1 MVMAMVMVIERTVTM
16 QKNDYWDSV
25 IEPRSS
31 WLSINLR
38 ELYNYKD
45 LVALFVRRDFVS
57 QYKQTL
63 LGPIW
68 FFIQPVFTTLIF
80 TVIFGRVAG
89 IATDGIPHPIFYMS
103 GIVIWNYFA
112 DCLTKSSETFQL
124 NQTLFGKVYFP
135 RLIVP
140 LSVIV
145 SNLIKLGVQL
155 ILLFGFILYYIFN
168 GHQLLNAYLVLFP
181 FYIII
186 IAFLGLGL
194 GLIISS
200 MTTKYRDLRFLIQFG
215 VQLAMYATPIVYPL
229 SIISESNRFW
239 ILLNPVSS
247 VVEGFRF
254 SLFGSGFISLEWT
267 LYSLIVSIIVLFLGV
282 VVFNRVERSFIDTI

>member
-1 MVMAMVMVIERTVTM
+1 MAMVMATKHMVKM
-16 QKNDYWDSV
+16 QKNDYWDLV

-80 TVIFGRVAG
+80 TVIFGKVAG
-89 IATDGIPHPIFYMS
+89 IATDGIPQPIFYMS
-103 GIVIWNYFA
+103 GVVIWNYFS

-140 LSVIV
+140 LSVII

-254 SLFGSGFISLEWT
+254 TLFGSGFISLKWT
-267 LYSLIVSIIVLFLGV
+267 LYSLIVSIIVLFFGV

>member
-1 MVMAMVMVIERTVTM
+1 M
-16 QKNDYWDSV
+16 QKNDYWDLV

-89 IATDGIPHPIFYMS
+89 IATDGIPQPIFYMS

-140 LSVIV
+140 LSVVI
-145 SNLIKLGVQL
+145 SNLIKLGVQV

-181 FYIII
+181 FYIIV

-215 VQLAMYATPIVYPL
+215 VQLAMYGTPIVYPL

-267 LYSLIVSIIVLFLGV
+267 LYSLIVSIIVLFIGV

>member
-1 MVMAMVMVIERTVTM
+1 MVKM
-16 QKNDYWDSV
+16 QKNDYWDLV

-89 IATDGIPHPIFYMS
+89 IATDGIPQPIFYMS

-140 LSVIV
+140 LSVVI
-145 SNLIKLGVQL
+145 SNLIKLGVQV

-181 FYIII
+181 FYIIV

-215 VQLAMYATPIVYPL
+215 VQLAMYGTPIVYPL

-254 SLFGSGFISLEWT
+254 TLFGSGFISLKWT
-267 LYSLIVSIIVLFLGV
+267 LYSLIVSIIVLFFGV

>member
-1 MVMAMVMVIERTVTM
+1 MAMVMATKHMVKM
-16 QKNDYWDSV
+16 QKNDYWDLV

-89 IATDGIPHPIFYMS
+89 IATDGIPQPIFYMS

-140 LSVIV
+140 LSVVI
-145 SNLIKLGVQL
+145 SNLIKLGVQV

-181 FYIII
+181 FYIIV

-215 VQLAMYATPIVYPL
+215 VQLAMYGTPIVYPL

-254 SLFGSGFISLEWT
+254 TLFGSGFISLKWT
-267 LYSLIVSIIVLFLGV
+267 LYSLIVSIIVLFFGV

>member
-1 MVMAMVMVIERTVTM
+1 MAMVMVIERTVTM

>member
-1 MVMAMVMVIERTVTM
+1 M
-16 QKNDYWDSV
+16 QKNDYWDLV

-89 IATDGIPHPIFYMS
+89 IATDGIPQPIFYMS

-140 LSVIV
+140 LSVVI
-145 SNLIKLGVQL
+145 SNLIKLGVQV

-181 FYIII
+181 FYIIV

-215 VQLAMYATPIVYPL
+215 VQLAMYGTPIVYPL

-254 SLFGSGFISLEWT
+254 TLFGSGFISLKWT
-267 LYSLIVSIIVLFLGV
+267 LYSLIVSIIVLFFGV

>member
-1 MVMAMVMVIERTVTM
+1 MAMVMVTKLTVTM

-80 TVIFGRVAG
+80 TVIFGKVAG
-89 IATDGIPHPIFYMS
+89 IATDGIPQPIFYMS
-103 GIVIWNYFA
+103 GVVIWNYFS

-140 LSVIV
+140 LSVII

>member
-1 MVMAMVMVIERTVTM
+1 M

-89 IATDGIPHPIFYMS
+89 IATDGIPQPIFYMS

-140 LSVIV
+140 LSVVI
-145 SNLIKLGVQL
+145 SNLIKLGVQV

>member
-1 MVMAMVMVIERTVTM
+1 M

>member
-1 MVMAMVMVIERTVTM
+1 
-16 QKNDYWDSV
+16 
-25 IEPRSS
+25 
-31 WLSINLR
+31 
-38 ELYNYKD
+38 
-45 LVALFVRRDFVS
+45 
-57 QYKQTL
+57 
-63 LGPIW
+63 
-68 FFIQPVFTTLIF
+68 
-80 TVIFGRVAG
+80 
-89 IATDGIPHPIFYMS
+89 MS

-140 LSVIV
+140 LSVVI
-145 SNLIKLGVQL
+145 SNLIKLGVQV

-181 FYIII
+181 FYIIV

-215 VQLAMYATPIVYPL
+215 VQLAMYGTPIVYPL

-254 SLFGSGFISLEWT
+254 TLFGSGFISLKWT
-267 LYSLIVSIIVLFLGV
+267 LYSLIVSIIVLFFGV

>member
-1 MVMAMVMVIERTVTM
+1 MVMVMATKNMVMM

-80 TVIFGRVAG
+80 TIIFGRVAG
-89 IATDGIPHPIFYMS
+89 IATDGIPQPIFYMS

-140 LSVIV
+140 LSVV
-145 SNLIKLGVQL
+145 MSNLIKLGVQVM
-155 ILLFGFILYYIFN
+155 LLFGFILYYIFN

-181 FYIII
+181 FYIIV

-215 VQLAMYATPIVYPL
+215 VQLAMYGTPIVYPL

-239 ILLNPVSS
+239 MLLNPVSS

>member
-1 MVMAMVMVIERTVTM
+1 MAMVMATKHMVKM
-16 QKNDYWDSV
+16 QKNDYWDLV

-89 IATDGIPHPIFYMS
+89 IATDGIPQPIFYMS
-103 GIVIWNYFA
+103 GVVVWNYFA

-140 LSVIV
+140 LSVII

-155 ILLFGFILYYIFN
+155 ILLFAFILYYIVN
-168 GHQLLNAYLVLFP
+168 GHVSLNANLFLFP
-181 FYIII
+181 FYILI

-200 MTTKYRDLRFLIQFG
+200 MTTKYRDLRFLVQFG

-229 SIISESNRFW
+229 SIISEENRFW

-254 SLFGSGFISLEWT
+254 SLFGNGFISLEWT
-267 LYSLIVSIIVLFLGV
+267 LYSFIVSIVVLFIGIV
-282 VVFNRVERSFIDTI
+282 IFNRVERSFIDTI

>member
-1 MVMAMVMVIERTVTM
+1 MGMAMVMGIKRTVTM
-16 QKNDYWDSV
+16 QKNDYWDSI

-31 WLSINLR
+31 WLSVDLR
-38 ELYNYKD
+38 ELYSYKD
-45 LVALFVRRDFVS
+45 LVSLFVRRDFVS

-63 LGPIW
+63 LGPVW

-80 TVIFGRVAG
+80 TVIFGKVAG
-89 IATDGIPHPIFYMS
+89 IATDGIPQPLFYMS
-103 GIVIWNYFA
+103 GVVIWNYFS
-112 DCLTKSSETFQL
+112 DCLTKSSETFQI

-140 LSVIV
+140 LSVII

-155 ILLFGFILYYIFN
+155 MLLFAFILYYMFN
-168 GHQLLNAYLVLFP
+168 GLDLLNAYLLLFP

-200 MTTKYRDLRFLIQFG
+200 MTTKYRDLRFLVQFG

-229 SIISESNRFW
+229 SIISDENRFW
-239 ILLNPVSS
+239 VLLNPVSS

-254 SLFGSGFISLEWT
+254 SLFGNGIISLEWT
-267 LYSLIVSIIVLFLGV
+267 FYSFILSIAVLFIGAII
-282 VVFNRVERSFIDTI
+282 FNRVERSFIDTI

>member
-1 MVMAMVMVIERTVTM
+1 MAMVMVTKLTVTM

-140 LSVIV
+140 LSVVI
-145 SNLIKLGVQL
+145 SNLIKLGVQV

>member
-1 MVMAMVMVIERTVTM
+1 MATKHMVKMH
-16 QKNDYWDSV
+16 KNDYWDLV

-89 IATDGIPHPIFYMS
+89 IATDGIPQPIFYMS

-140 LSVIV
+140 LSVVI
-145 SNLIKLGVQL
+145 SNLIKLGVQV

-181 FYIII
+181 FYIIV

-215 VQLAMYATPIVYPL
+215 VQLAMYGTPIVYPL

-254 SLFGSGFISLEWT
+254 TLFGSGFISLKWT
-267 LYSLIVSIIVLFLGV
+267 LYSLIVSIIVLFFGV

>member
-1 MVMAMVMVIERTVTM
+1 MVKM
-16 QKNDYWDSV
+16 QKNDYWDLV

-89 IATDGIPHPIFYMS
+89 IATDGIPQPIFYMS
-103 GIVIWNYFA
+103 GVVVWNYFA

-140 LSVIV
+140 LSVII

-155 ILLFGFILYYIFN
+155 ILLFAFILYYIVN
-168 GHQLLNAYLVLFP
+168 GHVSLNANLFLFP
-181 FYIII
+181 FYILI

-200 MTTKYRDLRFLIQFG
+200 MTTKYRDLRFLVQFG

-229 SIISESNRFW
+229 SIISEENRFW

-254 SLFGSGFISLEWT
+254 SLFGNGFISLEWT
-267 LYSLIVSIIVLFLGV
+267 LYSFIVSIVVLFIGIV
-282 VVFNRVERSFIDTI
+282 IFNRVERSFIDTI

>member
-1 MVMAMVMVIERTVTM
+1 L
-16 QKNDYWDSV
+16 V

-89 IATDGIPHPIFYMS
+89 IATDGIPQPIFYMS

-140 LSVIV
+140 LSVVI
-145 SNLIKLGVQL
+145 SNLIKLGVQV

-181 FYIII
+181 FYIIV

-215 VQLAMYATPIVYPL
+215 VQLAMYGTPIVYPL

-254 SLFGSGFISLEWT
+254 TLFGSGFISLKWT
-267 LYSLIVSIIVLFLGV
+267 LYSLIVSIIVLFFGV